1 MNDNPNYKAAFTE
14 LQEIVSEIERG
25 EISVDELSQKVKRA
39 SYLISIC
46 KNKLT
51 TTEADVN
58 KILHEL
64 ETSANPIA
72 DE

>member
-1 MNDNPNYKAAFTE
+1 MNDNPSYKAAFTE

-64 ETSANPIA
+64 ETSANPIT